1 MAQDSYSF
9 EHQHTAA
16 GKITIDCST
25 AVTGTCTARSTTAS
39 YNSPLRHHT
48 RSHTAPRRVK
58 ETLNAR
64 SEYTNSQDDG
74 AAEHRINQYLIKQ
87 EIGRGSFGAV
97 HLAVDQYGQEY
108 AVKEFSKSRLR
119 KRAQSHI
126 LRNPRGARRPGII
139 AAGVGL
145 NSPLH
150 RHPSGHEDEEG
161 GNPLYLIKEE
171 IAIMKKLNHPN
182 LVALFE
188 VLDDPTEDSLYMV
201 MEMCKK
207 GVIMKVGLGEFSDPY
222 DNESCRCWFRDLIL
236 GVEYLHAQNVVHR
249 DIKPD
254 NCLLTSDDVLKVV
267 DFGVS
272 EMFQKDSDMYTA
284 KSAGSPA
291 FLPPELCVAKH
302 GDILGTAADIWSM
315 GVTLYCLRYGRIPF
329 EQESIFELY
338 ESIRN
343 DEVKYENETNE
354 DFIDLM
360 TKILEKDPAKRI
372 KMPELRNHPWVTK
385 GGADPLLSAEE
396 NTANLI
402 GDPTEEEVN
411 TAITSKIGNVLTV
424 IRAVQKF
431 KRLIEP
437 ENATPMQSIL
447 GQDVEPHFVQP
458 PLSMDAS
465 DVELPSDNTT
475 DQNALSSARSIH
487 SKSGSTDSGRR
498 VVEKGIHTYPTMQE
512 SGSAS
517 RLASTHGES
526 CSGTCQHS
534 AASTTKSPCPT
545 PLQTSRTNT
554 PSKQSFSE
562 GTRGHARDPLE
573 EDHSFLFIGPST
585 FTGVLTLEDEKTSS
599 NYFSRAV
606 APHATTVPT
615 GSSGVLDDDSGG
627 FSISEMD
634 LVPIVSESPGASDI
648 DIYETAYTEEVERI
662 RKQSLTRQRP
672 APRVYLTR
680 RVEGKESSLGELLRR
695 ATADVTAAVA
705 ADKKGPSSGL
715 AQIVAVIS
723 STTTTTTTAAAAIPP
738 AQNQEIA
745 TLDKIT
751 QVSMAATT
759 TGPSTVL
766 ASQIQSQDAEASAD
780 AGPKAEL
787 EATITTVFTE
797 PTVMQGSEQQP
808 AQDPDPSPT
817 SSTPSLSHKTSGAGV
832 AVTGT
837 TNATAATETT
847 PTTQRSRTSLRSLL
861 GRVRRESTQ
870 FGKK

>member
-1 MAQDSYSF
+1 M
-9 EHQHTAA
+9 
-16 GKITIDCST
+16 
-25 AVTGTCTARSTTAS
+25 
-39 YNSPLRHHT
+39 
-48 RSHTAPRRVK
+48 
-58 ETLNAR
+58 
-64 SEYTNSQDDG
+64 
-74 AAEHRINQYLIKQ
+74 
-87 EIGRGSFGAV
+87 
-97 HLAVDQYGQEY
+97 
-108 AVKEFSKSRLR
+108 
-119 KRAQSHI
+119 
-126 LRNPRGARRPGII
+126 
-139 AAGVGL
+139 
-145 NSPLH
+145 
-150 RHPSGHEDEEG
+150 
-161 GNPLYLIKEE
+161 
-171 IAIMKKLNHPN
+171 
-182 LVALFE
+182 
-188 VLDDPTEDSLYMV
+188 
-201 MEMCKK
+201 
-207 GVIMKVGLGEFSDPY
+207 
-222 DNESCRCWFRDLIL
+222 
-236 GVEYLHAQNVVHR
+236 
-249 DIKPD
+249 
-254 NCLLTSDDVLKVV
+254 
-267 DFGVS
+267 
-272 EMFQKDSDMYTA
+272 
-284 KSAGSPA
+284 
-291 FLPPELCVAKH
+291 
-302 GDILGTAADIWSM
+302 
-315 GVTLYCLRYGRIPF
+315 
-329 EQESIFELY
+329 
-338 ESIRN
+338 
-343 DEVKYENETNE
+343 
-354 DFIDLM
+354 
-360 TKILEKDPAKRI
+360 
-372 KMPELRNHPWVTK
+372 
-385 GGADPLLSAEE
+385 
-396 NTANLI
+396 
-402 GDPTEEEVN
+402 
-411 TAITSKIGNVLTV
+411 
-424 IRAVQKF
+424 QKF

-465 DVELPSDNTT
+465 DVELPSGNTT

-487 SKSGSTDSGRR
+487 SKSCSTDSRRR
-498 VVEKGIHTYPTMQE
+498 VVEKGIYMHPTMQK

-534 AASTTKSPCPT
+534 AASTTQSPCPT

-606 APHATTVPT
+606 APHAATVPIGNSEAT
-615 GSSGVLDDDSGG
+615 SVLDGDSGG

-662 RKQSLTRQRP
+662 RKQSLTRQRR

-705 ADKKGPSSGL
+705 ADKKGPSAGL

-723 STTTTTTTAAAAIPP
+723 STTTTTTTAAAIPP

-745 TLDKIT
+745 TVDETT

-759 TGPSTVL
+759 TGPSTDL
-766 ASQIQSQDAEASAD
+766 ASQIQSQDADASAD
-780 AGPKAEL
+780 ARPKAEL
-787 EATITTVFTE
+787 EATIATVFSE
-797 PTVMQGSEQQP
+797 PTMQGSEQQP
-808 AQDPDPSPT
+808 AQDPTPSPT
-817 SSTPSLSHKTSGAGV
+817 SSTPSLSHKTSGAAV

-837 TNATAATETT
+837 INATAATATT